1 MWKGERLAV
10 LGAGVMGQAII
21 RGVTRRGVIAPEQI
35 MAVDLEPGKLE
46 KLREET
52 GCRVTAQAAE
62 AISWAETILLAL
74 KPQVIREVWPQWGP
88 SLRLQQTVISIAAG
102 ISTAYLEKHLPTGTP
117 VVRVMPNSP
126 ALVGQGVAA
135 VSPGRSAGE
144 EHVQK
149 ALSIFTALGRA
160 ITLPEGLLDAVTGL
174 SGSGPAYVYLVIEAL
189 VEGGVRMG
197 LPRDAA
203 LLLAAQTTLGAA
215 AMVLET
221 GLHPA
226 ELKGQVTTPGGTT
239 AAGLFRLE
247 EAAVRAALIR
257 AVEAATV
264 RARELGAAPAEQS
277 AKEGG
282 R

>member
-1 MWKGERLAV
+1 MWTGGRLAV
-10 LGAGVMGQAII
+10 LGAGVMGQAIVK
-21 RGVTRRGVIAPEQI
+21 GVVRRGLIAPEQV
-35 MAVDLEPGKLE
+35 MAVDLERGKLE

-52 GCRVTAQAAE
+52 GCRITTQAAE
-62 AISWAETILLAL
+62 AVSWAETVLLAL

-88 SLRLQQTVISIAAG
+88 SLRPQQTVISIAAG
-102 ISTAYLEKHLPTGTP
+102 ISTAYLEEHLPAGTP

-126 ALVGQGVAA
+126 ALVGQGAAA

-144 EHVQK
+144 EHVQR

-174 SGSGPAYVYLVIEAL
+174 SGSGPAYVYLAIEAL
-189 VEGGVRMG
+189 AEGGVRMG
-197 LPRDAA
+197 LPREAA
-203 LLLAAQTTLGAA
+203 LLLAAQTALGAA

-239 AAGLFRLE
+239 AAGLFCLE

-257 AVEAATV
+257 AVEAATA
-264 RARELGAAPAEQS
+264 RSRELGAPAAERR
-277 AKEGG
+277 AKEVE